1 MYFNK
6 QILLFFTIISFLFK
20 ILIDIYFKN
29 NDRWYVNILNL
40 NVIYLNES
48 RNYDMNKINK

>member
-6 QILLFFTIISFLFK
+6 QILLLFTIISFLFK

-29 NDRWYVNILNL
+29 NDHWYVNILNL

-48 RNYDMNKINK
+48 RNYDINKINK

>member
-29 NDRWYVNILNL
+29 NDHCSVNILNL

-48 RNYDMNKINK
+48 RNYDINKINK